1 MLKVKEF
8 VCNAF
13 GEITYI
19 VYDTKSLEAAIVD
32 PGMSTPAEEEMVDAF
47 VAREHLQLKYLVL
60 THLHIDH
67 AWGVPHVKHQYKLP
81 LTAHNDGGYLGAIMD
96 AQAQM
101 FGLKSSPGRMEIEN
115 PLHHDDTLTLGN
127 EKLEV
132 LHVPGHSP
140 GGIALYAP
148 TGGFLLAGDIIFRN
162 SIGRTDLPG
171 GDYRQLISGIKEKI
185 LTLPP
190 QTVIYSGHGEPTTV
204 GDEART
210 NPYL

>member
-13 GEITYI
+13 GELTYI
-19 VYDTKSLEAAIVD
+19 VYDTNSREAAIVD
-32 PGMSTPAEEEMVDAF
+32 PGMSTPAEEETVENF
-47 VAREHLQLKYLVL
+47 IEREKLTLKYLVL

-67 AWGVPHVKHQYKLP
+67 AWGVPYIKHKYGLP
-81 LTAHNDGGYLGAIMD
+81 VTAHNDGGYLGAIMD

-101 FGLKSSPGRMEIEN
+101 FGLPGSPGRMEIEN
-115 PLHHDDTLTLGN
+115 PLQHGDTLHLGTQI
-127 EKLEV
+127 LRV

-140 GGIALYAP
+140 GGISLYAP
-148 TGGFLLAGDIIFRN
+148 AEKFLIAGDIIFRG

-171 GDYRQLISGIKEKI
+171 GDYRQLINGIKEHI
-185 LTLPP
+185 LSLPP
-190 QTVIYSGHGEPTTV
+190 DTVIYPGHGEPTSV
-204 GDEART
+204 GQEEHT